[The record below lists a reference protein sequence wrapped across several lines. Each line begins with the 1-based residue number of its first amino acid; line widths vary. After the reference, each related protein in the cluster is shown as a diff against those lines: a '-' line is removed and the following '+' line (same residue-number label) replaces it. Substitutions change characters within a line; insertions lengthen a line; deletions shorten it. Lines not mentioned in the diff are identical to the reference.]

1 MKKLLTNQE
10 IYEYA
15 LGLKNTFNNT
25 VIELPVLIN
34 YSIQKNLHTLIGM
47 AQTVDQLK
55 NNIGEKYG
63 VYDSEVNG
71 FKILP
76 ENMAQA
82 KADLEKLM
90 EIEEKV
96 EIRTIKLDDLKDIKL
111 TNQQMAALLFMI
123 EEE

>member
-25 VIELPVLIN
+25 IIELPVLIN
-34 YSIQKNLHTLIGM
+34 YSIQKNLHTLMGM
-47 AQTVDQLK
+47 AQTIDQLK
-55 NNIGEKYG
+55 NNIGERYG

-76 ENMAQA
+76 ENMAQV

>member
-10 IYEYA
+10 IYEYTF
-15 LGLKNTFNNT
+15 GLKNAFSST
-25 VIELPVLIN
+25 VMELPILIN
-34 YSIQKNLHTLIGM
+34 YSIQKNLHTLTKF
-47 AQTVDQLK
+47 AQTIEQLR
-55 NNIGEKYG
+55 NSIGEKYG
-63 VYDSEVNG
+63 AYNAELNS

-76 ENMAQA
+76 ENMEQA
-82 KADLEKLM
+82 KTDLKKLM

-96 EIRTIKLDDLKDIKL
+96 EIRTIKLEDLKDIKL